1 MYTLGSGIC
10 GGANSGGML
19 IAGRAIQGIGS
30 GGINMIVDVIISD
43 LVPLRE
49 RGNFIA
55 IILTVYSVGTGLG
68 PFTGGKIVQATTW
81 RWVFYINLPV
91 GGVALAL
98 LVAFLHVNYKKEM
111 TLLQKL
117 KRIDFVGNGII
128 MASSVSVLMALT
140 YAGTRYAWSSWRILL
155 PLVLGLG
162 GFGLFMLWESS
173 PYCIEPVMPPR
184 LFKNRT
190 SAIVYANT
198 FNNSILLYWVIYL
211 LPVYFQAVLGSTP
224 ARSGVQVLPIV
235 VIAVPGAV
243 ISVLVLTKF
252 GRYKQLHFFGFALMA
267 VGLGL
272 FSILD
277 ANSPTVE
284 WVLFQV
290 LGGGGSGMI
299 LNTLLPAF
307 QAGLAESDQAAAT
320 ASWAFIRSFGNVWG
334 VAIPA
339 AIFNNRF
346 ENLSYRISDPS
357 VRNSLTAGRAY
368 ESATSVFVNSFHGAL
383 RQEIISVYS
392 DALKLV
398 WEIAIVF
405 AGIAFFL
412 VFLEKEIKLRTELDT
427 EFGLVEKKKDVDSE
441 YGLVE
446 KKKDVDTDGLVE
458 KRGDVD
464 TEYGLEE
471 KKNDVDTEP

>member
-30 GGINMIVDVIISD
+30 GGINMIVDVIVSD

-68 PFTGGKIVQATTW
+68 PFTGGKIVQTTTW

-98 LVAFLHVNYKKEM
+98 LIAFLHVNYRKEM
-111 TLLQKL
+111 TLRQKL

-140 YAGTRYAWSSWRILL
+140 YAGTRYPWSSWRILV
-155 PLVLGLG
+155 PLALGLS

-224 ARSGVQVLPIV
+224 SRSGVQVLPIV
-235 VIAVPGAV
+235 IIAVPGAV
-243 ISVLVLTKF
+243 VSVLVLTKF
-252 GRYKQLHFFGFALMA
+252 GRYKQLHFVGFALMA

-368 ESATSVFVNSFHGAL
+368 ESATSVFVNSFQGAL
-383 RQEIISVYS
+383 RQEIIGVYS

-412 VFLEKEIKLRTELDT
+412 VFFEKEIKLRTELDT
-427 EFGLVEKKKDVDSE
+427 EFGLVEKKKDGDAEDGLAEKKKGAETEDGLGEKRGGVDAE
-441 YGLVE
+441 YAFE
-446 KKKDVDTDGLVE
+446 KKKD
-458 KRGDVD
+458 
-464 TEYGLEE
+464 
-471 KKNDVDTEP
+471 DTEP